1 MATRA
6 MSFEMDESDVLEL
19 EQVASVFGMTVTDVI
34 KEAVR
39 EYIQYVRKMKED
51 PFYRLTASVQEASA
65 EETAEILG
73 IIERLSNDDLTIT
86 SSERISV

>member
-6 MSFEMDESDVLEL
+6 MSLEMDESDVLEL

-39 EYIQYVRKMKED
+39 EYVRKMKED

-86 SSERISV
+86 SSERVSV

>member
-6 MSFEMDESDVLEL
+6 MNFKMDETDILDMK
-19 EQVASVFGMTVTDVI
+19 QVASVFNMTVTDLI

-39 EYIQYVRKMKED
+39 EYVEKMKKD
-51 PFYRLTASVQEASA
+51 PFYRLTVNVQEASA

-86 SSERISV
+86 SSERVSV

>member
-39 EYIQYVRKMKED
+39 EYVRKMKED

>member
-1 MATRA
+1 
-6 MSFEMDESDVLEL
+6 
-19 EQVASVFGMTVTDVI
+19 
-34 KEAVR
+34 
-39 EYIQYVRKMKED
+39 MKED

-86 SSERISV
+86 SSERVSV

>member
-6 MSFEMDESDVLEL
+6 MSLEMDESDVLEL

-39 EYIQYVRKMKED
+39 EYVAEMKED
-51 PFYRLTASVQEASA
+51 PFYRLTTSVQEASA

-73 IIERLSNDDLTIT
+73 IIERLSDDDLTIT
-86 SSERISV
+86 SSERVSV

>member
-6 MSFEMDESDVLEL
+6 MSFEMDESDVLKL

-39 EYIQYVRKMKED
+39 EYVAEMKNG

-86 SSERISV
+86 SSERVSV

>member
-39 EYIQYVRKMKED
+39 EYVRKMKED

-86 SSERISV
+86 SSERVSV

>member
-6 MSFEMDESDVLEL
+6 MSFEMDESGVLEL

-39 EYIQYVRKMKED
+39 EYVRKMKEV

>member
-6 MSFEMDESDVLEL
+6 MSFETDESDVLEL

-39 EYIQYVRKMKED
+39 EYIQYGGK
-51 PFYRLTASVQEASA
+51 
-65 EETAEILG
+65 
-73 IIERLSNDDLTIT
+73 
-86 SSERISV
+86 

>member
-6 MSFEMDESDVLEL
+6 MSFEMDESDVLKL

-39 EYIQYVRKMKED
+39 EYVRKMKED

-86 SSERISV
+86 SSERVSV

>member
-1 MATRA
+1 MAA
-6 MSFEMDESDVLEL
+6 KAVNFKMDESDVLEL
-19 EQVASVFGMTVTDVI
+19 KQVASVFGMTVTDVI

-39 EYIQYVRKMKED
+39 EYVRKMKED
-51 PFYRLTASVQEASA
+51 PFYMLTASVQEASA